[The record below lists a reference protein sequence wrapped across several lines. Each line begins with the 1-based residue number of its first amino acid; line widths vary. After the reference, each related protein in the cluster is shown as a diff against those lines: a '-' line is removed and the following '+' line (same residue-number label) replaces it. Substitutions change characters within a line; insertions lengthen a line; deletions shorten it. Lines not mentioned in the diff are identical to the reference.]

1 MPTAP
6 GNDTLRSHWAMH
18 AIGREDLRRAHRVLD
33 QRLAVRAVGEQISF
47 DFDDSAADDPAADDQ
62 IMERVLLAYELAAL
76 EGLDEFTHSEGRST
90 GIRDQAVLA
99 ASSAFEIRR
108 LAEVPTGELERVF
121 HVLQLST
128 LAYCGDRWSDLRRWY
143 NENSSLF
150 DTSNATHDTVDATHD
165 TSNATHDTAD
175 AGDDVRRAVSHVH
188 GGSAAWD
195 QLSAWDQRLL
205 RRLFDCWVRLF
216 RKDGWDD
223 LAGIAEIIAGL
234 RAEQERMESREFA
247 NGSQARN
254 RALALRLTALYHWAK
269 ATEVVAGYMLDGSPA
284 EPFGQIDKHFEAG
297 TKAAQAVLDVQL
309 EIVLRWLHAASR
321 VMVSGSLW
329 WATRTINSKT
339 SEFVR
344 SLTGRGR
351 RAMFE
356 LLPPQ
361 RAALLEQGL
370 LDQAKTAI
378 VVDLP
383 TSGGKTLLA
392 QFRILQ
398 ALTQFDAQGGWVAYA
413 APTRA
418 LSAQLTRRLRRDFEP
433 IGVRVE
439 QLTAA
444 VEVDAFEEDL
454 LADES
459 QPFHVLV
466 ATPEKLSLLIRN
478 KQVQRPLALMVMDE
492 AHNLADASRGM
503 RIELLL
509 ATVKRD
515 CPVAAFLLMLPDA
528 GDPDSIARWL
538 ASGPGAGGTISLAT
552 TPWMPNERI
561 IGIHSAARDES
572 RRAGWRLEFETLTT
586 TPKAMQLRGR
596 HRVGGVR
603 PVDVPASTVIGAG
616 RDGDTEQKGLGL
628 QTAAIS
634 SVLSARGTS
643 IAVGTTIRTVWK
655 MAEKA
660 AQALP
665 PLNPV
670 SDDIKLVQDFLRSE
684 IGPDFELIRRLEHGV
699 GVHHTGLPDD
709 VRALME
715 WLAETGELR
724 VLCATTT
731 IAQGVN
737 FPVSSVFLMSRY
749 HPEMNRS
756 VEMSPREF
764 WNLAGRAGRI
774 GHDSVGVIGLAEGA
788 DRDAAVEFVSRNT
801 GALVSRLVALLDELA
816 DAGDLT
822 GLSGLLWQDQW
833 SDFRC
838 YIAHLWAEKKN
849 LDAVLADS
857 EQLLRQTYGYTTL
870 RSNPTTHEKADALLE
885 AAQHYARKLAD
896 MPPGTAS
903 LADATG
909 FSPEGVLQAFA
920 GLRGLEDKL
929 TPDDWMPE
937 SLFGTAGKMAGL
949 YGVMLDIPQIKE
961 QLQQIGGTGADRSRI
976 SEITLDWVNGKS
988 IKDIAEQYFSEDGDS
1003 SDDGG
1008 TAALTDA
1015 CRAIYKAIVNNGTW
1029 GVAALRQMSGIDL
1042 DSLSQ
1047 EQRRRINALPAMIY
1061 HGVRSEEAVLMRMNA
1076 VPRTAAE
1083 MLGSIYRDM
1092 TGDAADRFSLNKARE
1107 FLRGLHTA
1115 EWEHARPRNASLSG
1129 SGYRRIWQILS
1140 GEQNR

>member
-1 MPTAP
+1 MTPAAS
-6 GNDTLRSHWAMH
+6 GDDTLGDDALRSHWAVR
-18 AIGREDLRRAHRVLD
+18 AIGREDLRRAHQLLD
-33 QRLAVRAVGEQISF
+33 QRLVVAAVGEQISF
-47 DFDDSAADDPAADDQ
+47 DFGDPPADSRSDLSADSRL
-62 IMERVLLAYELAAL
+62 IERVLLAYELAAL
-76 EGLDEFTHSEGRST
+76 EGLDEFTHSEGSRA
-90 GIRDQAVLA
+90 GMREQAVLA
-99 ASSAFEIRR
+99 ASRAFDIRR

-143 NENSSLF
+143 NENSALF
-150 DTSNATHDTVDATHD
+150 DASDATAHDTDD
-165 TSNATHDTAD
+165 TLPRTGPEA
-175 AGDDVRRAVSHVH
+175 H
-188 GGSAAWD
+188 GGGAAREQLPAWD
-195 QLSAWDQRLL
+195 MRLL

-234 RAEQERMESREFA
+234 RSEQERMETRAFA
-247 NGSQARN
+247 HGSETRN
-254 RALALRLTALYHWAK
+254 RALALRLTALYHWAR

-297 TKAAQAVLDVQL
+297 ARAAQAVLDVQQ
-309 EIVLRWLHAASR
+309 EVVLRWLHAASR
-321 VMVSGSLW
+321 VMVGGSLW
-329 WATRTINSKT
+329 WVTRTINSKT

-344 SLTGRGR
+344 ALTGRGR
-351 RAMFE
+351 KAMFE

-398 ALTQFDAQGGWVAYA
+398 ALTQFDAQKGWVAYA

-418 LSAQLTRRLRRDFEP
+418 LSAQLARHLRRDFEP

-444 VEVDAFEEDL
+444 VEVDAFEDDI

-459 QPFHVLV
+459 RPFHVLV

-478 KQVQRPLALMVMDE
+478 KKVQRPLALLVMDE

-509 ATVKRD
+509 ATVKSD
-515 CPVAAFLLMLPDA
+515 CPAAAFLLMLPDA
-528 GDPDSIARWL
+528 GDSESIARWL
-538 ASGPGAGGTISLAT
+538 ARGPDAGGTISLAT
-552 TPWMPNERI
+552 TPWTPNERI
-561 IGIHSAARDES
+561 IGLHRAVRDDSE
-572 RRAGWRLEFETLTT
+572 RAGWRLEFETLTA
-586 TPKAMQLRGR
+586 TPKAIQLRGR

-603 PVDVPASTVIGAG
+603 PVDVPASTVIGAEQ
-616 RDGDTEQKGLGL
+616 DGNAEQKGMGL

-643 IAVGTTIRTVWK
+643 IAVGRTIPTVWK
-655 MAEKA
+655 MAQKA
-660 AQALP
+660 AEALP
-665 PLNPV
+665 RLAPV
-670 SDDIKLVQDFLRSE
+670 SDGIRLVQDFLRSE
-684 IGPDFELIRRLEHGV
+684 IGLDFELIRRLEHGV

-709 VRALME
+709 ARALME

-737 FPVSSVFLMSRY
+737 FPVSSVFLASRY

-774 GHDSVGVIGLAEGA
+774 GHDTVGVVGLAEGT

-801 GALVSRLVALLDELA
+801 GALVSRLVSLLDELA
-816 DAGDLT
+816 DTGDLT

-870 RSNPTTHEKADALLE
+870 RNNPAAHDKADALLE
-885 AAQHYARKLAD
+885 AAQQYARKLAD

-909 FSPEGVLQAFA
+909 FSPEGVLRALT
-920 GLRGLEDKL
+920 GLHGLEDKL
-929 TPDDWMPE
+929 TPSDWMPE

-949 YGVMLDIPQIKE
+949 YGVMLDIPQLKE
-961 QLQQIGGTGADRSRI
+961 PLRGISSTGAARSRI
-976 SEITLDWVNGKS
+976 SDITLDWVNGKS
-988 IKDIAEQYFSEDGDS
+988 IKDIAELYFRKDSDS
-1003 SDDGG
+1003 SDTS

-1015 CRAIYKAIVNNGTW
+1015 CKAIYKAIVNNGTW

-1042 DSLSQ
+1042 ESLS
-1047 EQRRRINALPAMIY
+1047 EGQRRRIEALPAMIY

-1076 VPRTAAE
+1076 VPRTTAE
-1083 MLGSIYRDM
+1083 TLGTVYRDM
-1092 TGDAADRFSLNKARE
+1092 TNGEADRFSVSRARD
-1107 FLRGLHTA
+1107 FLRDLRTV
-1115 EWEHARPRNASLSG
+1115 EWERARPQDASLSG
-1129 SGYRRIWQILS
+1129 SDYRRVWQILS
-1140 GEQNR
+1140 GEQSR